1 MNWNDLKDIQQIAEL
16 KANSYQRPQLIF
28 KHSTRC
34 SISQMALS
42 RFERSW
48 SDSEI
53 ECYFL
58 DLLKFRAISNFIETE
73 FEVEH
78 QSPQVLLI
86 KNGQCVYHESHNAIF
101 VDEVLEA
108 ANQSQ

>member
-1 MNWNDLKDIQQIAEL
+1 MNWIDLNDVQQIAEL
-16 KANSYQRPQLIF
+16 KENSYKIPQLIF

-48 SDSEI
+48 SNSDI
-53 ECYFL
+53 VCYFL
-58 DLLKFRAISNFIETE
+58 DLLKFRSISNLIEIE

-101 VDEVLEA
+101 VDDVLKA
-108 ANQSQ
+108 ANQNQ